1 MGLDTSHG
9 CWHGAYSAFMRWR
22 TEIAKA
28 AGIPL
33 MFMDGFHR
41 CPPDHHPLVIAGREQ
56 RAERDRGG
64 PVLGPKWDALADWA
78 LDHDDLLP
86 LSWSL
91 FKGHPLVPLLNHSD
105 CEGSIASADCG
116 PLADALESLLPKLP
130 QGSGGGHIGDWR
142 EKTQTFIDG
151 LRRAATA
158 GEDVGFH

>member
-1 MGLDTSHG
+1 MGLDTTHG

-33 MFMDGFHR
+33 ILMDGFHR
-41 CPPDHHPLVIAGREQ
+41 CPPDWHALVVQA
-56 RAERDRGG
+56 RAARSEMAANPGEYK
-64 PVLGPKWDALADWA
+64 PTDALASWA

-91 FKGHPLVPLLNHSD
+91 FQGNPLVPLLNHSD

-130 QGSGGGHIGDWR
+130 QGTGGGHIGDWQ
-142 EKTQTFIDG
+142 EKTQAFIDG
-151 LRRAATA
+151 LRRAAAA
-158 GEDVGFH
+158 GEDVEFH